1 MNTAVF
7 RVSVFL
13 PEVEEGNK
21 QDEDM
26 LEEMIELAMQGIEE
40 AIKKSG
46 LKLNEVVFID

>member
-1 MNTAVF
+1 MKTLTF
-7 RVSVFL
+7 KVSVFL

-40 AIKKSG
+40 AIKESG

>member
-1 MNTAVF
+1 VKTLTF
-7 RVSVFL
+7 KVSVFL

-26 LEEMIELAMQGIEE
+26 LEEMIELAIEGIEE
-40 AIKKSG
+40 AVKKSG